1 MECVNK
7 GITAKHGC
15 HRLTSRKHMGGHI
28 DVAVTYNLTRSRRG
42 VRSRESRANAGEG
55 AGEEEEGALNMTSQF
70 GQQKGLWR
78 TT

>member
-1 MECVNK
+1 
-7 GITAKHGC
+7 
-15 HRLTSRKHMGGHI
+15 MGGHI

-55 AGEEEEGALNMTSQF
+55 AGEEEEGAFNMTSQF
-70 GQQKGLWR
+70 GQQKGTWR